1 MKIDSNLCVGDK
13 NRKLSRLNHWP
24 EDLDAIEGVWRDYYT
39 GDELDNYTRPWAQG
53 DQGTTDNCVTFFTNW
68 VVGKSWQEWLC
79 RRESMGCPCTFKR
92 RPILH
97 LRGFCPYTSLEI
109 SKYTPFQLSTNPT
122 DIIMVGQGSSMI
134 AHDSSLDQW
143 IISNYLLGSA
153 QAKSDAKHHTY
164 ALGKHN
170 WTITND
176 TEKCSGKESSY
187 TIEMKLT
194 GCNESQF
201 TCDDGQCVSMEER
214 CNQLPNCRDESDE
227 NGCEILILKQGYKK
241 RVPPITSAD
250 FLDNSVV
257 PVPVKVSLTLFKVV
271 AIHEEDH
278 SISLQF
284 QITLEW
290 RENRAT
296 YHNLKKESYLNALSF
311 EEINKLWLP
320 LVVFT
325 NTDQQ
330 ETTRLGEN
338 WEWTTDVLIQRE
350 GQLERSRYREL
361 DEIEIFKGEENSLLL
376 VQSYTY
382 QFQCVYQ
389 LEMYPFDTQVGRKAT
404 R

>member
-1 MKIDSNLCVGDK
+1 MKIVSSFFEGDK
-13 NRKLSRLNHWP
+13 NFKPSRLDHWP
-24 EDLDAIEGVWRDYYT
+24 KGIEAVEGVWRDYYT
-39 GDELDNYTRPWAQG
+39 GEKLDNYTKPWGQG
-53 DQGTTDNCVTFFTNW
+53 DLGTNDNCVSFFTKW
-68 VVGKSWQEWLC
+68 AAGKSWQEWQC
-79 RRESMGCPCTFKR
+79 RRENMGCPCIYKTT
-92 RPILH
+92 PILH
-97 LRGFCPYTSLEI
+97 LRGFCPGTSLEI
-109 SKYTPFQLSTNPT
+109 SKYTPFQLLINPT
-122 DIIMVGQGSSMI
+122 EVIMVGQGSSLI
-134 AHDSSLDQW
+134 AHDSFLHQW
-143 IISNYLLGSA
+143 IISSYSVGSVEA
-153 QAKSDAKHHTY
+153 RTDASHYTY

-170 WTITND
+170 WTIIND

-194 GCNESQF
+194 GCNKSQF

-227 NGCEILILKQGYKK
+227 SGCEILILKQGYKK
-241 RVPPITSAD
+241 RVPPITSAGL
-250 FLDNSVV
+250 LDNSVL
-257 PVPVKVSLTLFKVV
+257 PVPVRVSLTLFKVV

-361 DEIEIFKGEENSLLL
+361 DETEIFKGEENSLLF
-376 VQSYTY
+376 VQSYTR

-389 LEMYPFDTQVGRKAT
+389 LEMYPFDTQVGRHPV
-404 R
+404 